1 MRKLIAGI
9 TFATA
14 IAPTILA
21 AAEPRH
27 PYLPPEE
34 YDRPYTG
41 ELKII
46 RHNTAA
52 EVQAACPS
60 VPNPMACARV
70 FSATKC
76 EVHLLPDYM
85 YVRYGP
91 DIIMRHEIGHCNGWV
106 HATTQ
111 GAPKPAVETTAPKDD
126 PAKQEERLSHTI
138 ATTYKRCLLERSGD
152 GWKKTYT
159 QEEINNYCGCFSVL
173 INERVPDK
181 EWKEAIAAGTWGQHP
196 VLAEVTEYCSKKYY
210 NLPDVTAIRKKK
222 W

>member
-9 TFATA
+9 IFATA

-106 HATTQ
+106 HATNSRRTKACGRDYSAERRSRQ
-111 GAPKPAVETTAPKDD
+111 TRRTLVAYHRDDLQAMPA
-126 PAKQEERLSHTI
+126 
-138 ATTYKRCLLERSGD
+138 
-152 GWKKTYT
+152 
-159 QEEINNYCGCFSVL
+159 
-173 INERVPDK
+173 
-181 EWKEAIAAGTWGQHP
+181 
-196 VLAEVTEYCSKKYY
+196 
-210 NLPDVTAIRKKK
+210 RKKR
-222 W
+222 